1 MERISAL
8 GKVRQLGQDY
18 QTRLQEYVQ
27 PLLVQLDELLDK
39 RLVVTFMG
47 LLDSIIRLRHQK
59 HGLLLSELG
68 AKLLSPDKAPAGTKR
83 ISNLLRS
90 ENWQHDL
97 LEEFLF
103 EKAFTQLQEWLKA
116 KKSVFALWHDSVI
129 EKHETMQSKDLCAV
143 RSTKAKRLT
152 RIRPG
157 FYQKCCDKTIH
168 VAGLQWSGVLLTT
181 LKDAPCLL
189 SFRWW
194 TTRGKHLTSQALIHQ
209 QLLKVLVLKVLVE
222 RLADS
227 VVHVFDRG
235 YGNSPWL
242 TKLLYYKQRFIVRWR
257 SSYKLLNGKGELKK
271 TYLYSVGKKAPYERL
286 MKDTRTGNQLL
297 AKLLVVPVRLPE
309 LPHQPLTLLVCR
321 QKRGRQPWY
330 LLTNEAV
337 TTEQEAWDIV
347 VAYQRRWQIEQAFRF
362 NKAELAL
369 ESPRLWFFENR
380 LKLMMMVALV
390 YAFLLS
396 LLSLDSQQDLLRYG
410 CHRTGK
416 RYKDA
421 FVPLYRT
428 RVALGYLL
436 EVNHLLTLLL
446 QDLLAEQNSG

>member
-8 GKVRQLGQDY
+8 GKVRQLGQAY
-18 QTRLQEYVQ
+18 QTRLKEYVQ
-27 PLLVQLDELLDK
+27 PLVVQLDDLLDK
-39 RLVVTFMG
+39 RLVATFVG

-59 HGLLLSELG
+59 HGLLLTELG

-83 ISNLLRS
+83 ISNLIRS
-90 ENWQHDL
+90 ENWQHQL

-103 EKAFTQLQEWLKA
+103 QKAFTQLQDWLKE
-116 KKSVFALWHDSVI
+116 KKRVFALWDDSVI
-129 EKHETMQSKDLCAV
+129 EKHETMQSKDLCSV
-143 RSTKAKRLT
+143 RSSKAKRLT

-157 FYQKCCDKTIH
+157 YYQKCCEKTIH

-194 TTRGKHLTSQALIHQ
+194 TTRGKHVTSQGIVHQ
-209 QLLKVLVLKVLVE
+209 QLLKQLVE
-222 RLADS
+222 TLADS

-235 YGNSPWL
+235 FGNSPWL
-242 TKLLYYKQRFIVRWR
+242 TKLLHHQQRFLVRWR
-257 SSYKLLNGKGELKK
+257 SSYKLLNAKGQIKK
-271 TYLYSVGKKAPYERL
+271 TYLHSVGKKALYERL
-286 MKDTRTGNQLL
+286 MKDTKTGNQILV
-297 AKLLVVPVRLPE
+297 KLLFVSVRLPD
-309 LPHQPLTLLVCR
+309 LPDQPLTLLVCR

-330 LLTNEAV
+330 LLTNERV

-347 VAYQRRWQIEQAFRF
+347 LAYQRRWQIEQAFRF
-362 NKAELAL
+362 NKSELAL
-369 ESPRLWFFENR
+369 ESPRLWLFENR

-436 EVNHLLTLLL
+436 EVNHLLQLLL
-446 QDLLAEQNSG
+446 QDLLVRQNSG